1 MKQQNKSYDSA
12 YPVAFLLWTHF
23 SSNTTA
29 NMYVK
34 CCMRYVS
41 SRMEQLKIV
50 MTIIRTCIQNYDIQT
65 HMFRKNMKI
74 ILLSVCS
81 MHKYCN
87 LSRPCTACDAW
98 LPEPGP
104 EVDSVP
110 SDTPISGESGEL
122 MAQTRCVFYI
132 GGFGQNDC
140 SWEQIPKA
148 GVCIILEVRLIL
160 ETRRYSPW
168 NLLHE
173 PDKCCDF
180 RWPNDRRHPSF
191 PTGARKSVTT
201 DRCRDHRSTSWGA
214 SSLDY
219 LEELWKIAKCRASIW
234 HLSTLRQIGK
244 L

>member
-1 MKQQNKSYDSA
+1 
-12 YPVAFLLWTHF
+12 
-23 SSNTTA
+23 
-29 NMYVK
+29 
-34 CCMRYVS
+34 
-41 SRMEQLKIV
+41 
-50 MTIIRTCIQNYDIQT
+50 
-65 HMFRKNMKI
+65 
-74 ILLSVCS
+74 

-87 LSRPCTACDAW
+87 LSRTCTACNAW

-122 MAQTRCVFYI
+122 MAQTRCAFYI

-148 GVCIILEVRLIL
+148 GVRIILEVRLIL

-173 PDKCCDF
+173 PDKWCGF

-191 PTGARKSVTT
+191 PTGARKSITT
-201 DRCRDHRSTSWGA
+201 DRYRDHRSTSWRA

-219 LEELWKIAKCRASIW
+219 LEELWEIAKRRASMTS
-234 HLSTLRQIGK
+234 LYFTTNRKTLTENSHFTRRSNENINIQYTDLETLVIMLAVDLYVIVK
-244 L
+244 I